1 MEQARLALRNS
12 SGKYKELCVAKPD
25 GGTTRIYINPDKN
38 PRMQKLERETKR
50 MGKIFHDLYAP
61 TKFHANRIDGEISK
75 GWTPILKLEVA
86 EGEVPT
92 KVRWNLAALAET
104 NVVKED
110 VVAKFTSTARGQVR
124 VDWSL

>member
-61 TKFHANRIDGEISK
+61 IKFHANRIDGEISK

-86 EGEVPT
+86 QGEVPT
-92 KVRWNLAALAET
+92 KVR
-104 NVVKED
+104 
-110 VVAKFTSTARGQVR
+110 
-124 VDWSL
+124 